1 MRGVHRGA
9 WQHEPKLLA
18 CAGFQHRH
26 VFTRITSDGVHAARH
41 PFLLQ
46 QRLQLRAC
54 GAPHQGPCLYCSA
67 QAVQDPGYV
76 DAAPAGVALHRTAPQ
91 LVGGQHL
98 LGAGGNVQR
107 GVGGEGQKRGHGAAR
122 GWRQV
127 TGLRRCSGVPKALGS
142 GLPVGVARG
151 ALAGPTTTR

>member
-1 MRGVHRGA
+1 MCGVHRGA

-18 CAGFQHRH
+18 SAGLQHRH
-26 VFTRITSDGVHAARH
+26 VFTGIASDGVHLACH

-54 GAPHQGPCLYCSA
+54 RAAHQGPCLYRSA
-67 QAVQDPGYV
+67 QAVQHPGHI

-98 LGAGGNVQR
+98 LGAGGNVQC
-107 GVGGEGQKRGHGAAR
+107 GVGGEGQKRCHGAAR

-127 TGLRRCSGVPKALGS
+127 TGLRRCSGMPRVLG
-142 GLPVGVARG
+142 
-151 ALAGPTTTR
+151 